1 MIVARGATVACF
13 FAAGNTI
20 VKIWHNYGMRTTIEL
35 PDQLLT
41 RAKSQAALK
50 GISLKTFFIE
60 AIEGKLAEP
69 PKRTRSFVPNIGGE
83 EGPLIRRA
91 TREEVDEA
99 MFG

>member
-1 MIVARGATVACF
+1 MRFT
-13 FAAGNTI
+13 
-20 VKIWHNYGMRTTIEL
+20 KIWHNYGMRTTIEL

-60 AIEGKLAEP
+60 AIEGKLADP
-69 PKRTRSFVPNIGGE
+69 PKRTRSFVPIIGGE
-83 EGPLIRRA
+83 GPPIRRA
-91 TREEVDEA
+91 TREEIDEA

>member
-1 MIVARGATVACF
+1 
-13 FAAGNTI
+13 
-20 VKIWHNYGMRTTIEL
+20 MRTTIEL

-60 AIEGKLAEP
+60 AIEGKLTATP
-69 PKRTRSFVPNIGGE
+69 QRTRRYPPVIGGL
-83 EGPLIRRA
+83 EGPPIRRA